1 MELPIHSLLFCLCIK
16 LSLSAKLEMKTMDDK
31 DAAGG
36 QFVVPGIKI
45 KGRKGKIMRK
55 NRRDGIRKER
65 IIMIT
70 SSVLVLAALTMTGL
84 YMKGKEIKEQDDG
97 YTLDL
102 AALENNSGDKLEEIG
117 KADKQEEPIIGSKST
132 NNMDSELDYMPM
144 EEDLSAEAGSHL
156 VEIPGLTDSSLEEAP
171 EDAAVAEN
179 ELSAEEEVARDQAAA
194 ANAEAVQQEAVELHY
209 SEDQGLTRP
218 VSGEILLPYS
228 MDGSIYFATL
238 DQYKYNPATIF
249 AAEEGADVVACAEG
263 RVTSV
268 FETAELGKGVTVE
281 LGDGYVVTYGQL
293 ADIQVQENAIVNAGD
308 KIGTVAAPSRYYSL
322 EGTNLYFCLEKDG
335 APVNAETLF

>member
-1 MELPIHSLLFCLCIK
+1 
-16 LSLSAKLEMKTMDDK
+16 
-31 DAAGG
+31 
-36 QFVVPGIKI
+36 
-45 KGRKGKIMRK
+45 MRR
-55 NRRDGIRKER
+55 NRRDSIKKER

-70 SSVLVLAALTMTGL
+70 SSALVLAALTMTGL

-102 AALENNSGDKLEEIG
+102 AALEKNTGEKLEEIG
-117 KADKQEEPIIGSKST
+117 RADKQEDPIIGGKTSHA
-132 NNMDSELDYMPM
+132 MDSELDYTPM
-144 EEDLSAEAGSHL
+144 EEEWSAQAGSHL
-156 VEIPGLTDSSLEEAP
+156 VEIPGLTDVGADHESKEEM
-171 EDAAVAEN
+171 
-179 ELSAEEEVARDQAAA
+179 SAEEEVARDQAATV
-194 ANAEAVQQEAVELHY
+194 NAEPAQQKVVELHY
-209 SEDQGLTRP
+209 SEEQGLTRP

-263 RVTSV
+263 KVTSV

-293 ADIQVQENAIVNAGD
+293 ADIQVEENSIVKAGERL
-308 KIGTVAAPSRYYSL
+308 GAVAAPSRYYSL
-322 EGTNLYFCLEKDG
+322 EGTNLYFSLQKDG
-335 APVNAETLF
+335 IPVNAENLF